1 MAINHSMVAHL
12 RWPLAVVVIMLL
24 VACGKADATPTPTSP
39 TQVPTSAPGLT
50 RSSVAATITVAQH
63 PKWGAILTDA
73 TGRVLYLFTSD
84 ERDISTCYEG
94 CAAAW
99 PPLLT
104 DGEPAGV
111 EGADASRIGTTT
123 RDDGS
128 TQVTYNG
135 WPLYHFAADEGPGG
149 AMGQNVGGIW
159 FVVSTFG
166 GPIQTEAVVRVST
179 HPELGTILSDASGR
193 TLYLFSVD
201 ERNRSNCLS
210 GCATAWPPLITV
222 GEPVAGEEISAG
234 RLGTIIRDDGYVQVT
249 YNGWPLYYYAPDRAP
264 GDAGGQNSGDIWFV
278 VSTDGGPIQN
288 NAIVKTSTHPDLGAI
303 LVDTRGRTLYLF
315 TVDEKDRSN
324 CMHGCALAWPPLH
337 TVGDPSA
344 EEGVEA
350 GRLGVIARDD
360 GSSQVTYNGFPLYY
374 FAPDEKPG
382 DAKGH
387 FVGDTWFVVTPSGE
401 ALTTPPPTP
410 DTEMDHPT
418 QVSTPTPTP
427 AGDTKPTATTPAD
440 ATSPPSEGPPEVQ
453 DVATIENYSMGEFYP
468 STLVVIKD
476 VPLNLY
482 ITRLFREHVNQFHI
496 LPFLPS
502 TNFFSPGT
510 MGVEK
515 FTPDESGEFVMQ
527 NVGHGHQGRF
537 IVVDTVEDA
546 KSFWKKAG
554 RQEFALIHDL
564 DKGTISPD
572 RVVVERGVPV
582 RVYNISLRG
591 KAKVSIEPFYTT
603 AEVNVESLV
612 TTFEFTPDV
621 SGEFVIRYEER
632 DATGT
637 LIVK

>member
-1 MAINHSMVAHL
+1 
-12 RWPLAVVVIMLL
+12 MLE
-24 VACGKADATPTPTSP
+24 
-39 TQVPTSAPGLT
+39 
-50 RSSVAATITVAQH
+50 ITEDKV
-63 PKWGAILTDA
+63 
-73 TGRVLYLFTSD
+73 
-84 ERDISTCYEG
+84 ERH
-94 CAAAW
+94 
-99 PPLLT
+99 
-104 DGEPAGV
+104 
-111 EGADASRIGTTT
+111 
-123 RDDGS
+123 
-128 TQVTYNG
+128 Q
-135 WPLYHFAADEGPGG
+135 
-149 AMGQNVGGIW
+149 
-159 FVVSTFG
+159 
-166 GPIQTEAVVRVST
+166 
-179 HPELGTILSDASGR
+179 
-193 TLYLFSVD
+193 
-201 ERNRSNCLS
+201 CLS
-210 GCATAWPPLITV
+210 GSRCNPRIYELRGVTRPVRSCQGNLAEAIAEFGIPPM
-222 GEPVAGEEISAG
+222 A
-234 RLGTIIRDDGYVQVT
+234 
-249 YNGWPLYYYAPDRAP
+249 
-264 GDAGGQNSGDIWFV
+264 
-278 VSTDGGPIQN
+278 VSTC
-288 NAIVKTSTHPDLGAI
+288 SHPDLGAI
-303 LVDTRGRTLYLF
+303 LVDTRGKTLYLF

-360 GSSQVTYNGFPLYY
+360 GSSQVTYNGFPRYY

-427 AGDTKPTATTPAD
+427 AGDKKPTATTPAD

-453 DVATIENYSMGEFYP
+453 DVATIENYAMGEFYP

-496 LPFLPS
+496 LPFLRS

-554 RQEFALIHDL
+554 RQDFALIHDL
-564 DKGTISPD
+564 DKGTISPH